1 MARAEP
7 LGISKNDIFRL
18 LTWALTAALALVI
31 LALTLSPRPIVLADF
46 NQADKLY
53 HLAAFAALIMPT
65 ALWRPHRIAWTIAAG
80 LILGLGIEII
90 QPHVGREGSALD
102 FLADALGL
110 ALGAACGWL
119 LRRLLARN

>member
-1 MARAEP
+1 MA
-7 LGISKNDIFRL
+7 LM
-18 LTWALTAALALVI
+18 
-31 LALTLSPRPIVLADF
+31 LSPQQILLAYF

-65 ALWRPHRIAWTIAAG
+65 ALWRLHRIAWTIVAG
-80 LILGLGIEII
+80 LSFGLGIEII

-102 FLADALGL
+102 FLTDALGF